1 MPGMGEELLS
11 MSPRRP
17 DGLDKARG
25 GLRFI
30 KDSVEAGCLHAML
43 HVSKEAHGVIRSVDL
58 QDALG
63 VPGVLTILTGEDCA
77 VKMGGQ
83 IQDMPLL
90 AREIV
95 RYCGEP
101 VALVVAKEAWQAQRA
116 AECIHVTYEPLPVVN
131 TVGEALKQNAA
142 LVHPRMAEYKHTA
155 GDLHPFPGTNIVN
168 HVKIRKGDMAEG
180 WSESEVTVEGRFTL
194 PQCAH
199 GYMETR
205 CAAAQIMGD
214 GTVVFETA
222 SQAPH
227 ALRIAMAES
236 FNLSQGQVEVIG
248 FHLGGAYGGKVNGHP
263 EMLAYLA
270 SRAVGGKKVALFL
283 TREQCFISV
292 GCKIGADCTLKIG
305 ARRDGKIMALEA
317 MYHLDTGAYADSGP
331 RMTHAVAT
339 STGELYAISHVK
351 CDALCVYTNH
361 VYATS
366 FRGFGHE
373 VSIFCMERMMD
384 KLAVALNM
392 DGVVLRKKN
401 MVKPGDTSPTQVR
414 FTQSNLG
421 NPMGCLERVA
431 GLIRWDEGAVTPIGE
446 DKVRAKGMACISKTS
461 SSPTDA
467 GSAAV
472 ILFCPDGSVNVSC
485 GVVEC
490 GQGFAATIRQ
500 ILAEKLKM
508 TPEKI
513 FVKERIDTR
522 VAPEHWKTVAS
533 MSNFLAGNAVLA
545 AAEDAIDQLKRKA
558 AIALRCQER
567 HLEVGGEKVYQV
579 SDPDEFI
586 EIKYLVD
593 GLKLDNGPAIGGYV
607 IGRGSYIMEHLSTLD
622 TETGRGRSG
631 PYWTT
636 GAQAVEIEYDKR
648 ACEFR
653 LLKAA
658 TAVDAGKVVHYAVS
672 RGQITGGMHMG
683 LSTATREHF
692 AYDDRARL
700 KATSFRTYKLLHF
713 AQNPAYDVAF
723 LETPNKDGPYGLRG
737 IGEHGVLGM
746 APALAN
752 ALSRATGK
760 EMDDLPLKF
769 EKLWQKGGNGK

>member
-1 MPGMGEELLS
+1 MEKELLS

-25 GLRFI
+25 ELRFV
-30 KDSVEAGCLHAML
+30 KDTVEAGCLHARL
-43 HVSKEAHGVIRSVDL
+43 YVSREAHGTIQSVDL
-58 QDALG
+58 REALA

-77 VKMGGQ
+77 VRMGGQ

-90 AREIV
+90 ARETV

-116 AECIHVTYEPLPVVN
+116 AERIQVTYEPLPVVN
-131 TVGEALKQNAA
+131 TVGEALLQYAP
-142 LVHPRMAEYKHTA
+142 LVHPKMDTYKLTA
-155 GDLHPFPGTNIVN
+155 DDLHPSPGTNVVN
-168 HVKIRKGDMAEG
+168 HVKIRKGDMAQG
-180 WSESEVTVEGRFTL
+180 WAQSEVTVEGRFTL

-214 GTVVFETA
+214 GTVVIETA

-227 ALRIAMAES
+227 AVRNTIAEC
-236 FNLSQGQVEVIG
+236 FHLTQGQVEVIS

-270 SRAVGGKKVALFL
+270 SRAAGGKKVALLL
-283 TREQCFISV
+283 TREQCFLSV

-305 ARRDGKIMALEA
+305 ARRDGKIMALESV
-317 MYHLDTGAYADSGP
+317 YHLDTGAYADSGP
-331 RMTHAVAT
+331 RMTYAAAAG
-339 STGELYAISHVK
+339 TGELYAIDHVQ

-373 VSIFCMERMMD
+373 TSTFCMERMMD
-384 KLAVALNM
+384 KLAAALHM
-392 DGVVLRKKN
+392 DGVALRKRN
-401 MVKPGDTSPTQVR
+401 MAKPGDTSPTQVR
-414 FTQSNLG
+414 FTESNLG
-421 NPMGCLERVA
+421 NPMGCLEKVTEM
-431 GLIRWDEGAVTPIGE
+431 IRWEEGAVTPVE
-446 DKVRAKGMACISKTS
+446 ENKVRAKGMACISKTS

-485 GVVEC
+485 GAVEC
-490 GQGFAATIRQ
+490 GQGFASTIRQ

-533 MSNFLAGNAVLA
+533 MSGFLAGNAVLS
-545 AAEDAIDQLKRKA
+545 AAEDAIGQLKRKA
-558 AIALRCQER
+558 AVALMCQES
-567 HLEVGGEKVYQV
+567 HLEVGGEKVFQV
-579 SDPDEFI
+579 SDPDVFI
-586 EIKYLVD
+586 EIKHLTG
-593 GLKLDNGPAIGGYV
+593 GLMLENGTAIGGHV
-607 IGRGSYIMEHLSTLD
+607 IGRGSYVMEHLSTLD

-648 ACEFR
+648 TCEFR

-658 TAVDAGKVVHYAVS
+658 AAVDAGKVVHYAVS

-692 AYDDRARL
+692 DYDDRARL
-700 KATSFRTYKLLHF
+700 KNTSFRTYKLLHF
-713 AQNPAYDVAF
+713 AQSPAYDVVF

-769 EKLWQKGGNGK
+769 EMLWQKGER